1 MSVYIHKIATAVPP
15 HAYEQ
20 SLLRDRMKAA
30 FPGDRQTQ
38 AIIHRVYNQSGIRR
52 RYSVIG
58 DLADIQT
65 GHLFFM
71 PDGSV
76 VSPGTAARNQRYTEC
91 APRIITEVGAQLIDG
106 VAGSR
111 AEDVT
116 HVVTVSCTGFFAP
129 EPAYVAVRELGL
141 SPHTKRFHIGFMGC
155 FAAFQALQIARSFC
169 AEDPDAVVLI
179 ICLELC
185 TLHLQFSRDPDALVS
200 GALFGDGA
208 AGVLVS
214 ARTPEPGCCGFRL
227 ERFATALSP
236 ESEKDMAW
244 TIGDE
249 GFELVLSQYVPTILE
264 SNVRDSLAPLM
275 ASYGIDFA
283 GVNLWAVHPGGRAI
297 LDKIQA
303 GLELEP
309 AQLAASRRVLSDYGN
324 MSSAAILFVLRGMLT
339 DAEQDDEQIVL
350 AMGFG
355 PGLTVESALL
365 TRLRG

>member
-20 SLLRDRMKAA
+20 SFLRDRMKAA
-30 FPGDRQTQ
+30 FPDDRKTQ

-52 RYSVIG
+52 RYSVVG
-58 DLADIQT
+58 DLTDMQT

-76 VSPGTAARNQRYTEC
+76 RSPGTAARNQRYTEC
-91 APRIITEVGAQLIDG
+91 APRMITEVGAQLIDG
-106 VAGSR
+106 VAGWA

-116 HVVTVSCTGFFAP
+116 HVITVSCTGFFAP

-155 FAAFQALQIARSFC
+155 FAAFQGLQVARSFC
-169 AEDPDAVVLI
+169 VEDQDAVVLV

-185 TLHLQFSRDPDALVS
+185 SLHLQFSRDPDALVS
-200 GALFGDGA
+200 GALFADGA
-208 AGVLVS
+208 AGALVS
-214 ARTPEPGCCGFRL
+214 ARAPEPDCRVFRL
-227 ERFATALSP
+227 ENFATALSP
-236 ESEKDMAW
+236 ESEKAMAW
-244 TIGDE
+244 TIGDD
-249 GFELVLSQYVPTILE
+249 GFELVLSQYVPAILE
-264 SNVRDSLAPLM
+264 SNVRDALAPLM
-275 ASYGIDFA
+275 ASFGIDFA

-297 LDKIQA
+297 LEKIQA
-303 GLELEP
+303 GLDLEP
-309 AQLAASRRVLSDYGN
+309 AQLDASRHVLSNYGN
-324 MSSAAILFVLRGMLT
+324 MSSATILFVLQKMLN
-339 DAEQDDEQIVL
+339 DADQDDEKIAL